1 MIVDSFPPIK
11 CMQDKVSYLTVHCGY
26 SFILLIY
33 LIWFLSTFNTF
44 LSIINC
50 IMKLVKSDLSD
61 IIYFST
67 SMCVCVCIMHMV
79 KKPKYAYLS
88 KRMSPNSTHKLCCW
102 WFFVKISE
110 NKSCLYDIF
119 LYLRVI
125 ILLKLSCWTGL
136 QISHQKWNFFKLT
149 FTKISRSPEG
159 VLTYP

>member
-1 MIVDSFPPIK
+1 MYSLMIVDSFPPIK

-88 KRMSPNSTHKLCCW
+88 KRMSPNSTHKFSL
-102 WFFVKISE
+102 FVVILLFWSE
-110 NKSCLYDIF
+110 WLF
-119 LYLRVI
+119 I
-125 ILLKLSCWTGL
+125 ILILFLIRVSNKR
-136 QISHQKWNFFKLT
+136 NF
-149 FTKISRSPEG
+149 S
-159 VLTYP
+159 